1 MVSIGRVEDSL
12 TDAGWEHVAVSV
24 KGVGELV
31 HVDATAFV
39 GVVEVVGLLESRQRA
54 EQFHTF
60 QMITSLYS

>member
-1 MVSIGRVEDSL
+1 MVSIGRVEDGL
-12 TDAGWEHVAVSV
+12 TDVGWAHIAVSV

-31 HVDATAFV
+31 QVDATAFV

-54 EQFHTF
+54 EPFHTF